1 MKTILASV
9 LGLVVLV
16 ALTCGSSFV
25 YADALEA
32 ASSAMQTLAPD
43 ATANA
48 VESVDKL
55 PCESSCV
62 GAEHCTGDAQ
72 AAEVDQPSSAVS
84 EIEPSVTEASPA
96 PAVQSADAII
106 VEVTQTVTI
115 VVPGDEAADSEEPAV
130 TGAIEEPVAA
140 EPAAAVE
147 AAATDAPPATEVTE
161 VTEVTEAADA
171 IVAEVVQTVT
181 IAAPGQEESDSEAAV
196 ATESA
201 PELSATEPA
210 LTRETELP

>member
-43 ATANA
+43 ATANGA
-48 VESVDKL
+48 ESVDKL

-84 EIEPSVTEASPA
+84 EIEPSAIEASPA

-130 TGAIEEPVAA
+130 TGSIQ
-140 EPAAAVE
+140 EPAATEPAAVE
-147 AAATDAPPATEVTE
+147 AAATDASPATEVTE
-161 VTEVTEAADA
+161 AANA

-181 IAAPGQEESDSEAAV
+181 IAAPGQEEGDSEVAV

-201 PELSATEPA
+201 PELSASEPA
-210 LTRETELP
+210 LTRDAELP

>member
-1 MKTILASV
+1 MKTKLASV
-9 LGLVVLV
+9 LGLAVLM
-16 ALTCGSSFV
+16 ACFICGSSFV
-25 YADALEA
+25 YADDVLEV
-32 ASSAMQTLAPD
+32 ASSAMQTFAPD
-43 ATANA
+43 ATANGA
-48 VESVDKL
+48 ESVDKL

-62 GAEHCTGDAQ
+62 GTEHCTGDAQ
-72 AAEVDQPSSAVS
+72 TVEADQPSSAAS

-115 VVPGDEAADSEEPAV
+115 VVPGDDAADSEEPAV
-130 TGAIEEPVAA
+130 TGSILEPTAT

-147 AAATDAPPATEVTE
+147 AAATDASPATE

-181 IAAPGQEESDSEAAV
+181 IAAPGQDAGDSEASAV
-196 ATESA
+196 AEST
-201 PELSATEPA
+201 PEPSATEPA
-210 LTRETELP
+210 LTRDAELP

>member
-1 MKTILASV
+1 GRGVGAVLDNQFHFARRVHASPADGCRLQRPLAHVAWSKKTMKTILASV
-9 LGLVVLV
+9 LGLAVLV
-16 ALTCGSSFV
+16 AITCVSSLV

-43 ATANA
+43 ATANGA
-48 VESVDKL
+48 ESVDKL

-84 EIEPSVTEASPA
+84 EASPA

-115 VVPGDEAADSEEPAV
+115 VVPGDEAADSEEP
-130 TGAIEEPVAA
+130 T
-140 EPAAAVE
+140 
-147 AAATDAPPATEVTE
+147 
-161 VTEVTEAADA
+161 
-171 IVAEVVQTVT
+171 
-181 IAAPGQEESDSEAAV
+181 
-196 ATESA
+196 
-201 PELSATEPA
+201 
-210 LTRETELP
+210 

>member
-1 MKTILASV
+1 
-9 LGLVVLV
+9 
-16 ALTCGSSFV
+16 
-25 YADALEA
+25 
-32 ASSAMQTLAPD
+32 MQTLAPD
-43 ATANA
+43 ATANGA
-48 VESVDKL
+48 ESVDKL

-62 GAEHCTGDAQ
+62 RAEHCTGDAQ

-84 EIEPSVTEASPA
+84 EIEPSVIEASPA

-130 TGAIEEPVAA
+130 TGAIEEPVAT

-147 AAATDAPPATEVTE
+147 AAAADASPAN
-161 VTEVTEAADA
+161 EVTEAADA

>member
-32 ASSAMQTLAPD
+32 ASAMQTLAPD
-43 ATANA
+43 ATANGA
-48 VESVDKL
+48 ESVDKL

-84 EIEPSVTEASPA
+84 EIEPSVTQASPA

-130 TGAIEEPVAA
+130 TGAIEEPAA
-140 EPAAAVE
+140 TEPAAVE
-147 AAATDAPPATEVTE
+147 AAATDASPA
-161 VTEVTEAADA
+161 TEVTEAADA

-181 IAAPGQEESDSEAAV
+181 IAAPGQEEGDSEVAV

-201 PELSATEPA
+201 PELSASEPA
-210 LTRETELP
+210 LTRDAELP

>member
-9 LGLVVLV
+9 LGLAVLV

-130 TGAIEEPVAA
+130 TGAIEEPVAT

-147 AAATDAPPATEVTE
+147 AAATDASPATE

-181 IAAPGQEESDSEAAV
+181 IAAPGQEAGDSEAVV

-210 LTRETELP
+210 LTRDAELP

>member
-1 MKTILASV
+1 MKTLLASV
-9 LGLVVLV
+9 LGLAALV
-16 ALTCGSSFV
+16 ALTCVSSLV

-43 ATANA
+43 ATANGA
-48 VESVDKL
+48 ESVDKL

-130 TGAIEEPVAA
+130 TGAIEEPVVT
-140 EPAAAVE
+140 EPAAAIE
-147 AAATDAPPATEVTE
+147 AAATDASPATEVTE
-161 VTEVTEAADA
+161 VTETADA

-181 IAAPGQEESDSEAAV
+181 IAAPGQEEGDSEAAV
-196 ATESA
+196 VTESA
-201 PELSATEPA
+201 PELSATEPT
-210 LTRETELP
+210 LTRDAELP

>member
-1 MKTILASV
+1 MKTKLASV
-9 LGLVVLV
+9 LGLAVLM
-16 ALTCGSSFV
+16 ACFICGSSFV
-25 YADALEA
+25 YADDVLEA

-43 ATANA
+43 ATANGA
-48 VESVDKL
+48 ESVDKL

-96 PAVQSADAII
+96 PAVQS
-106 VEVTQTVTI
+106 EVTQTVTI

-130 TGAIEEPVAA
+130 TGAIEEPAA
-140 EPAAAVE
+140 TEPAAVE
-147 AAATDAPPATEVTE
+147 AAATDASPA
-161 VTEVTEAADA
+161 TEVTEAADA

-181 IAAPGQEESDSEAAV
+181 IAAPGQEEGDSEVAV

-201 PELSATEPA
+201 PELSASEPA
-210 LTRETELP
+210 LTRDAELP

>member
-1 MKTILASV
+1 MKTKLASV
-9 LGLVVLV
+9 LGLAVLM
-16 ALTCGSSFV
+16 ACFICGSSFV
-25 YADALEA
+25 YADDVLEA

-43 ATANA
+43 ATANG

-62 GAEHCTGDAQ
+62 GTEHCAGNAQ
-72 AAEVDQPSSAVS
+72 TVEADQPSSTVS

-96 PAVQSADAII
+96 PTVQSADAII

-130 TGAIEEPVAA
+130 TGAIAEPVAT

-147 AAATDAPPATEVTE
+147 AAATEASPATEA
-161 VTEVTEAADA
+161 TEVTEAADA

-210 LTRETELP
+210 LTRDAELP

>member
-1 MKTILASV
+1 MKTKLASV
-9 LGLVVLV
+9 LGLAVLM
-16 ALTCGSSFV
+16 ACFICGSSFV
-25 YADALEA
+25 YADDVLEA

-43 ATANA
+43 ANS

-62 GAEHCTGDAQ
+62 GTEHCTGDAQ
-72 AAEVDQPSSAVS
+72 TVEADQSSSAVS

-96 PAVQSADAII
+96 PAVQSVDAII

-130 TGAIEEPVAA
+130 TGSIEEPVAT

-147 AAATDAPPATEVTE
+147 AAATDAAPA
-161 VTEVTEAADA
+161 TEVTEAADA

-196 ATESA
+196 ATEST

-210 LTRETELP
+210 LTQDAELP

>member
-32 ASSAMQTLAPD
+32 ASAMQTLAPD
-43 ATANA
+43 ATANGA
-48 VESVDKL
+48 ESVDKL

-96 PAVQSADAII
+96 PAVQS
-106 VEVTQTVTI
+106 EVTQTVTI

-130 TGAIEEPVAA
+130 TGAIEEPAA
-140 EPAAAVE
+140 TEPAAVE
-147 AAATDAPPATEVTE
+147 AAATDASPA
-161 VTEVTEAADA
+161 TEVTEAADA

-181 IAAPGQEESDSEAAV
+181 IAAPGQEEGDSEVAV

-201 PELSATEPA
+201 PELSASEPA
-210 LTRETELP
+210 LTRDAELP

>member
-16 ALTCGSSFV
+16 ALTCGSSLV

-43 ATANA
+43 ATANGA
-48 VESVDKL
+48 ESVDKL

-130 TGAIEEPVAA
+130 TGAIAEPVAT

-147 AAATDAPPATEVTE
+147 AAATEASPATEA
-161 VTEVTEAADA
+161 TEVTEAADA

-210 LTRETELP
+210 LTRDAELP

>member
-32 ASSAMQTLAPD
+32 ASAMQTLAPD
-43 ATANA
+43 ATANGA
-48 VESVDKL
+48 ESVDKL

-130 TGAIEEPVAA
+130 TGAIEEPAA
-140 EPAAAVE
+140 TEPAAVE
-147 AAATDAPPATEVTE
+147 AAATDASPA
-161 VTEVTEAADA
+161 TEVTEAADA

-181 IAAPGQEESDSEAAV
+181 IAAPGQEEGDSEVAV

-201 PELSATEPA
+201 PELSASEPA
-210 LTRETELP
+210 LTRDAELP

>member
-130 TGAIEEPVAA
+130 TGAIEEPVAT

-147 AAATDAPPATEVTE
+147 AAATDAPPATE

-181 IAAPGQEESDSEAAV
+181 IAAPGQQEGDGEAVV

-210 LTRETELP
+210 LTRDAELP

>member
-43 ATANA
+43 ATANGA
-48 VESVDKL
+48 ESVDKL

-130 TGAIEEPVAA
+130 TGAIEEPVAT
-140 EPAAAVE
+140 EPAAVE
-147 AAATDAPPATEVTE
+147 AAAIDASPA
-161 VTEVTEAADA
+161 TEVTEAADA

-181 IAAPGQEESDSEAAV
+181 IAAPGQEEGDSVAAV
-196 ATESA
+196 TTESA
-201 PELSATEPA
+201 PELSAAELA
-210 LTRETELP
+210 LTRDTELP

>member
-9 LGLVVLV
+9 LGLAVLV

-43 ATANA
+43 ATANGA
-48 VESVDKL
+48 ESVDKL

-161 VTEVTEAADA
+161 VTEAADA

-181 IAAPGQEESDSEAAV
+181 IAAPGQQEGDGEAVV

-210 LTRETELP
+210 LTRDAELP

>member
-43 ATANA
+43 ATANGA
-48 VESVDKL
+48 ESVDKL

-72 AAEVDQPSSAVS
+72 AAEVDQPASVVS
-84 EIEPSVTEASPA
+84 EVEPSVTEASPA

-130 TGAIEEPVAA
+130 TGAIEEPVAT
-140 EPAAAVE
+140 EPAAVVE
-147 AAATDAPPATEVTE
+147 TAAADASPAN
-161 VTEVTEAADA
+161 EVTEAADA